1 MVSNS
6 SSNTSAPA
14 AKGGNPLP
22 RQQTSLLASVMQ
34 IPLKKGQKVKEAD
47 PATLQSGTTE
57 TGFSKGG
64 DASLNRAAGL
74 SPSHFHSLLSSVPV
88 SSGKMVN
95 TAWNYYSLNRLL
107 AHTGA

>member
-34 IPLKKGQKVKEAD
+34 IPLKKGQKVKEAN
-47 PATLQSGTTE
+47 PATLQSGATE
-57 TGFSKGG
+57 TGFSEGG
-64 DASLNRAAGL
+64 DAALNKAAGL
-74 SPSHFHSLLSSVPV
+74 SPSYFYSFFSCSRFFWKDGQYSMKILQFKSL
-88 SSGKMVN
+88 
-95 TAWNYYSLNRLL
+95 
-107 AHTGA
+107 TGSHA